1 MKKRGFS
8 LLEVVLAIGLFGS
21 VLVALLDVLV
31 HAARKTKNDT
41 ERILLRNARKNL
53 ENYSIITRKE
63 LMSECEMRYHGR
75 QGGHLQLSTQT
86 EGLEGEIFVLQR
98 VKTEQQG
105 NIVLITYELTSNPNI
120 LRDTVLQA
128 VAIAPEN

>member
-31 HAARKTKNDT
+31 HSAQKTKKDT

-63 LMSECEMRYHGR
+63 LMPEGEMRYYGR
-75 QGGHLQLSTQT
+75 QDGHLQLSTQIND
-86 EGLEGEIFVLQR
+86 LEGEIFVLQR

-120 LRDTVLQA
+120 LRDTVFQA

>member
-31 HAARKTKNDT
+31 HSARKTKNDT

-63 LMSECEMRYHGR
+63 LMPEWETRYHGR
-75 QGGHLQLSTQT
+75 QDGHLQLSTQT

-105 NIVLITYELTSNPNI
+105 NIALITYELTSNPNI